1 MPTPNSEHH
10 RHPAQRHA
18 RHLQQRGLDVAED
31 REHAAEADG
40 RDAQREPDL
49 LAPQRAQL
57 AQRAGPGGGARLG
70 TQARIMPTESSA
82 TAATK
87 TKAARQPSHWPRA
100 EATGTPSSV
109 PLVSPSITRP
119 TARAR

>member
-1 MPTPNSEHH
+1 
-10 RHPAQRHA
+10 
-18 RHLQQRGLDVAED
+18 
-31 REHAAEADG
+31 
-40 RDAQREPDL
+40 
-49 LAPQRAQL
+49 
-57 AQRAGPGGGARLG
+57 LG

-119 TARAR
+119 TARARWWGSLSAAATSAAMPK